1 MSVRWNEQRKR
12 WMVDVVF
19 DHADGRQERVRKT
32 APVNTR
38 RGAEE
43 YERKLRNEIA
53 TGKRREVPTFDEF
66 FPEFMERYSAVH
78 NRPHENKLRRLVVKN
93 HLGPALGRKKLDA
106 ITPRDV
112 DAYKAAKL
120 AAGLNPKTVNNHLAL
135 LSRVLGCAAEWEITG
150 PPRKFKR
157 LKVAA
162 APFDF
167 LTFEEADRLIA
178 AGGDWQTMITV
189 AARTGL
195 RQGELLALRWQDVDL
210 VGRRL
215 MVRRSA
221 VNGDVAAPKNGKT
234 REVPLSAE
242 AHAALKSQRAVSAM
256 RGELVWPHRE
266 GRLLTANDC
275 WWPLIYACRRAGLRE
290 IGWHTLRHTF
300 ASHLVM
306 RGASLKAVQ
315 ELLGH
320 ASMEMTLR
328 YAHLSPQAR
337 TDAVA
342 LLDGPGSYG
351 NLTATDRQV
360 REKTGR

>member
-1 MSVRWNEQRKR
+1 MSVRFNKQRKR

-19 DHADGRQERVRKT
+19 DHANGKQDRVRKT
-32 APVNTR
+32 SPVNTR

-43 YERKLRNEIA
+43 YERQLRNELA
-53 TGKRREVPTFDEF
+53 AGKRLEVPTLEAF

-78 NRPHENKLRRLVVKN
+78 NRPHENKLRRLVFKN
-93 HLGPALGRKKLDA
+93 HLGPAFGHLKLDA

-112 DAYKAAKL
+112 DGFKAAKL

-135 LSRVLGCAAEWEITG
+135 LSRILGCAAEWEITG
-150 PPRKFKR
+150 APRKFKR

-162 APFDF
+162 PPFDF
-167 LTFEEADRLIA
+167 LTYEEADRLIA

-195 RQGELLALRWQDVDL
+195 RQGELLALLWQDVDL

-215 MVRRSA
+215 LVRRSA
-221 VNGDVAAPKNGKT
+221 VLGNVAAPKSGRT
-234 REVPLSAE
+234 REVPLSSE
-242 AHAALKSQRAVSAM
+242 ALAALKRQRAASAM
-256 RGELVWPHRE
+256 RGELVWPHRD

-320 ASMEMTLR
+320 GSMEMTLR

-342 LLDGPGSYG
+342 LLDDPDSHG
-351 NLTATDRQV
+351 NLTATDQQV
-360 REKTGR
+360 RGKTGR